1 MNAHNADSSGKPTVI
16 STFAGCGGSS
26 LGYQLAG
33 FQELLA
39 VEWDN
44 NAVETFR
51 TNFPD
56 VPVYHGDICKLSSD
70 ECMRLAGVKPGEL
83 DVLDGSPPC
92 QGFSTSGKRKFNDP
106 RNSLFKEF
114 ARLLNDLQPKVFVME
129 NVTGMIKG
137 YMKQAYLQVVKALRE
152 CGYRVRG
159 EVMNAMY
166 FEVPQN
172 RERVI
177 IIGTRNDLGTEPSHP
192 NPKAKPINVF
202 EAFSDVDNRTFCNT
216 DYSKH
221 RRGKYK
227 ICELM
232 RLMKQGETA
241 SKYLDRGG
249 FSLVRLDEK
258 KPSPTLQKVFPGSN
272 INVVHPTE
280 NRQIT
285 IEEAKRLASFPDA
298 FVFLGAYRSQWARIG
313 NSVPPNLMKAI
324 AEHIK
329 KEILR
334 K

>member
-1 MNAHNADSSGKPTVI
+1 MNARNADSSGKPTVI

-56 VPVYHGDICKLSSD
+56 VPVYHGDICKLPSD

-92 QGFSTSGKRKFNDP
+92 QGVSTSGKRKVDDP

-114 ARLLNDLQPKVFVME
+114 ARLLNDLQPKVCVME

-177 IIGTRNDLGTEPSHP
+177 IIGTRNDLGTEPSH
-192 NPKAKPINVF
+192 
-202 EAFSDVDNRTFCNT
+202 
-216 DYSKH
+216 
-221 RRGKYK
+221 
-227 ICELM
+227 
-232 RLMKQGETA
+232 Q
-241 SKYLDRGG
+241 
-249 FSLVRLDEK
+249 
-258 KPSPTLQKVFPGSN
+258 TL
-272 INVVHPTE
+272 
-280 NRQIT
+280 RQN
-285 IEEAKRLASFPDA
+285 
-298 FVFLGAYRSQWARIG
+298 Q
-313 NSVPPNLMKAI
+313 
-324 AEHIK
+324 
-329 KEILR
+329 
-334 K
+334 

>member
-1 MNAHNADSSGKPTVI
+1 MNVQSADSSGKPTVI

-39 VEWDN
+39 VEWDD
-44 NAVETFR
+44 NAVETFKA
-51 TNFPD
+51 NFPD
-56 VPVYHGDICKLSSD
+56 VPIYHGDITKLSSD
-70 ECMRLAGVKPGEL
+70 ECMRLAEIRSGEL

-92 QGFSTSGKRKFNDP
+92 QGFSTSGKRKYNDP

-114 ARLLNDLQPKVFVME
+114 ARLVKDIQPRVFVME

-137 YMKQAYLQVVKALRE
+137 YMKQAYLQIVKTLRE
-152 CGYRVRG
+152 GGYKVRG

-166 FEVPQN
+166 FDVPQR

-177 IIGTRNDLGTEPSHP
+177 IIGTRNDLIIEPSHP
-192 NPKAKPINVF
+192 RPKTKPLTVY
-202 EAFSDVDNRTFCNT
+202 EAFSDVHNRTFCNT

-221 RRGKYK
+221 RRGKYRLS
-227 ICELM
+227 ELI
-232 RLMKQGETA
+232 RLMKQGESA
-241 SKYLDRGG
+241 SKYLDAGG
-249 FSLVRLDEK
+249 FSMVRLDGK

-272 INVVHPTE
+272 INVVHPVE

-285 IEEAKRLASFPDA
+285 IEEAKRLASFPDD
-298 FVFLGAYRSQWARIG
+298 FIFLGSYREQWARIG

-324 AEHIK
+324 AEHIR